1 MSSIHIDDLEA
12 AINWWRKRA
21 PSPDGVHL
29 AAETH
34 ALADLYGHLI
44 AARSTQ
50 VDEAD
55 CSLEALSAFEQW
67 AATLPDS
74 PCIAI
79 CSTSVGDEHCSGCGR
94 SFDEVTRW
102 TGMGLIEK
110 RAVWHRI
117 TQQGHWLRFTAKY
130 RDRLI
135 EKSAPDEAAA

>member
-1 MSSIHIDDLEA
+1 VSTIHIDDLEA
-12 AINWWRKRA
+12 AINWWRTQS

-29 AAETH
+29 ARETH
-34 ALADLYGHLI
+34 ALADLYGHMI
-44 AARSTQ
+44 ATRSKS

-55 CSLEALSAFEQW
+55 CSLEARSAFEQW

-102 TGMGLIEK
+102 TGMGLVEK

-135 EKSAPDEAAA
+135 EKSAAGEAAA